1 MAQRAK
7 KGLSGGLDLTHFD
20 TPSLRRGVLL
30 QAKVKRAGKPPE
42 IVSRSA
48 REARELGL
56 LICEHG
62 DNYNAAT
69 ERAIGK
75 ACSRAGAKF
84 HQFSLMRDEFIR
96 SRYAPGLIL
105 DFPSFSFMIDD
116 FKILGRSCLTIC
128 FNNSASKIWARLVLS
143 EVTGKADAKITWP
156 EARRYFKIG
165 SEICDNIIINIR
177 SLYLRDFKST
187 LDDSKN
193 AKVEFKRLGNLTFF
207 GIDEPLQLVESA
219 IGGARNPAGRRAPSE
234 MATLRKKL
242 TSLVSLGPKGEDPPR
257 EPKIRVY
264 QRSLGPAA
272 MFLGNVGDNSAT
284 IAIASAPRT
293 VLTEQARPPKVDR
306 SKPSSSLAV
315 SKDMAHHI
323 ASKF

>member
-1 MAQRAK
+1 MAIKAK
-7 KGLSGGLDLTHFD
+7 KSLSGGVDLTHFD

-30 QAKVKRAGKPPE
+30 QARVTRPGKPSE

-62 DNYNAAT
+62 ERYNAAT
-69 ERAIGK
+69 ERAIAK
-75 ACSRAGAKF
+75 ACDDAGAKF

-143 EVTGKADAKITWP
+143 EVVGQKDAKVTWP
-156 EARRYFKIG
+156 KARRYFGIG
-165 SEICDNIIINIR
+165 SAICENVIGRIR
-177 SLYLRDFKST
+177 ALYLRDFKST
-187 LDDSKN
+187 LEDSKSIR
-193 AKVEFKRLGNLTFF
+193 VEFKKLGNLTFL
-207 GIDEPLQLVESA
+207 GIDEPLELVESA
-219 IGGARNPAGRRAPSE
+219 IGGVRHVPGRRAASE
-234 MATLRKKL
+234 TTKLSTKL
-242 TSLVSLGPKGEDPPR
+242 TSLVNLGATGEEPAPQPR
-257 EPKIRVY
+257 PRIY
-264 QRSLGPAA
+264 QRSAGPAA
-272 MFLGNVGDNSAT
+272 MFVGNVGGTSAT
-284 IAIASAPRT
+284 IAIASAPRPSPGK
-293 VLTEQARPPKVDR
+293 AGPAKVDR